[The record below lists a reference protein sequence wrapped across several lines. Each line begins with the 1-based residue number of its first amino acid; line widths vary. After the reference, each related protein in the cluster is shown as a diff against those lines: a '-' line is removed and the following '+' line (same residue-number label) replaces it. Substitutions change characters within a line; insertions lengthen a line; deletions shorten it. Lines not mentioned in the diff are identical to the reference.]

1 MAKQLPSKPEV
12 LVAEVIVAKVNRRDP
27 VTNLTGPEEVYCLQV
42 VRTGNCSAAF
52 RLAFPDHPCVQSREA
67 ELAKL
72 GTYLQHLNKDPRIK
86 KRLAELREVVRTY
99 TGISLFD
106 HVATLQEL
114 REGAVGAQQ
123 FGPAVAAEVHRG
135 KVSGLY
141 VEKVEHSGVVNIV
154 ASTFD
159 EGL

>member
-1 MAKQLPSKPEV
+1 MAKQLPPKPEV
-12 LVAEVIVAKVNRRDP
+12 LTAEVVEVNRRDP

-52 RLAFPDHPCVQSREA
+52 RLAFPDHVCLETREK
-67 ELAKL
+67 EKAKL
-72 GTYLQHLNKDPRIK
+72 GAYLQRLNKDPRIK
-86 KRLAELREVVRTY
+86 ARLEQLREVVRTY

-114 REGAVGAQQ
+114 RVGAVGAQQ
-123 FGPAVAAEVHRG
+123 FGPAVAAEVSRG